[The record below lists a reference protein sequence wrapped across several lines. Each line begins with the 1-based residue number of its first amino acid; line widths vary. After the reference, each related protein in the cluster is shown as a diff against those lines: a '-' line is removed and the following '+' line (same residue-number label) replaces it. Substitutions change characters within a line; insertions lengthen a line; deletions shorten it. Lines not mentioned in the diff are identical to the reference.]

1 MRGDEMSGVWITTA
15 APTLGI
21 ARGSGRSSCTSP
33 VVGKICSGICS
44 CKSGSVARLRRSE
57 WNRRRIRSHDQI
69 VFLPTLQRQ
78 RWHPKGPVLIDVV
91 PVKRTKGRFRDA
103 PRHTALLGIGNLT
116 AHGVVTSAIEQ

>member
-1 MRGDEMSGVWITTA
+1 MHHVAVDDNAGRTPGFGPSRVIEGLVIAVVAEQRRVAQGGKLPQIFHGGDRFHA
-15 APTLGI
+15 
-21 ARGSGRSSCTSP
+21 
-33 VVGKICSGICS
+33 
-44 CKSGSVARLRRSE
+44 KSERC
-57 WNRRRIRSHDQI
+57 RIRSHDQI